1 MPLSDQYK
9 SQLSFALAAHAQA
22 SYYMA
27 PLGEPTEEKKKKKRL
42 AKNTS
47 DALGLPL
54 KYQHLATMSPKHM
67 LGGRYLQ
74 QADISL
80 FSKRSLGIS

>member
-9 SQLSFALAAHAQA
+9 SQLSFALAAHA

-54 KYQHLATMSPKHM
+54 KVSALSYYVSEAYV
-67 LGGRYLQ
+67 GGRYLQ